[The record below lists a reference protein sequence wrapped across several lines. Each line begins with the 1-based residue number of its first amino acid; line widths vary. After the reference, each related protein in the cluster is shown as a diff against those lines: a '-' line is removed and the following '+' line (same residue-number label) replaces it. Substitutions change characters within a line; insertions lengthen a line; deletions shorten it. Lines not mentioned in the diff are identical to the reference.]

1 MLLAD
6 SLTGR
11 HADATGTDVVIEV
24 RNLSLQ
30 FGRQPLFSR
39 MTFSVQ
45 KGQKVLIRGA
55 SGSGKSTLLSC
66 LLGFVAPR
74 AGQIQVQGERLTPRS
89 VWSIRRQLGYVAQ
102 EPDLS
107 RGTVAEALEAPF
119 RFSANQEGGVD
130 GGRIASLFE
139 RFLLDTD
146 LLTQDVHHL
155 SAGQKQRVALIGAIL
170 LNRSIYLLDEPT
182 SALDEPSRQAVVDF
196 FRESDATLL
205 WISHDPRH
213 LCQPDQ
219 VVTVTPGEDHA

>member
-1 MLLAD
+1 M
-6 SLTGR
+6 
-11 HADATGTDVVIEV
+11 
-24 RNLSLQ
+24 
-30 FGRQPLFSR
+30 
-39 MTFSVQ
+39 
-45 KGQKVLIRGA
+45 
-55 SGSGKSTLLSC
+55 
-66 LLGFVAPR
+66 
-74 AGQIQVQGERLTPRS
+74 
-89 VWSIRRQLGYVAQ
+89 
-102 EPDLS
+102 
-107 RGTVAEALEAPF
+107 
-119 RFSANQEGGVD
+119 D

-205 WISHDPRH
+205 WIAHDPRH